1 MKSFVLSISLFF
13 LAVDMHAQELSQV
26 TFSMGKNLSS
36 LTFMTDQAILI
47 KISADG
53 KILEW
58 GTDPGPGRYYT
69 DPARWQPYIGRVD
82 YYGPEYDSVLRG
94 KVKSIGTCSLS
105 YFGIYEPGPKCGKLK
120 SIGSVALEYY
130 DEYENEALRGKLRLA
145 GTVLFTYYN
154 AYDNEAF
161 RGKLKSVGNTPITY
175 YSTFD
180 DKLISG
186 KLKSIGTFIYTW
198 YGSIDRR
205 EYQGAMKSG
214 PVTQLINGITYLI
227 R

>member
-1 MKSFVLSISLFF
+1 MKSFVLFMSLLF
-13 LAVDMHAQELSQV
+13 LSFGTHAQELSQV
-26 TFSMGKNLSS
+26 TFSLGKNLSS
-36 LTFMTDQAILI
+36 LTFLTDQAILI

-53 KILEW
+53 KVLEW
-58 GTDPGPGRYYT
+58 GTDPGPGRYYN

-120 SIGSVALEYY
+120 TIGSVALEYY
-130 DEYENEALRGKLRLA
+130 DDYENEAFKGKLKFA
-145 GTVLFTYYN
+145 GTVLFTFYG
-154 AYDNEAF
+154 AYDNEAL
-161 RGKLKSVGNTPITY
+161 RGKLKSVGNTSITY
-175 YSTFD
+175 YTTFD

-186 KLKSIGTFIYTW
+186 KLKSIGMFNYTW
-198 YGSIDRR
+198 YASFDRR
-205 EYQGAMKSG
+205 EFQGAMKSG
-214 PVTQLINGITYLI
+214 PVSQLINGVTYLI